1 MPTILYLLLGAS
13 GHYDAYTQWVVA
25 VLTSMEDAIAL
36 RDKAQAASRAAI
48 EAHRREHPG
57 LSCVHFQEPTPFDL
71 NHDVRDDDVRYRI
84 EAVPFVG
91 DVSALASLFGV
102 AAEIGAAN
110 ERAREVNNPGFYARF
125 VKVRRDPKLDVP
137 VHGDF
142 AAKLTAA
149 LTATPKD

>member
-1 MPTILYLLLGAS
+1 MPTILYLLFGAS

-48 EAHRREHPG
+48 DAHRREHPG
-57 LSCVHFQEPTPFDL
+57 LSCVYFQEPTPFDL
-71 NHDVRDDDVRYRI
+71 GHQVRDDEVRYRI

-102 AAEIGAAN
+102 VAEVGAAN
-110 ERAREVNNPGFYARF
+110 ERALEVNNPGYYARF
-125 VKVRRDPKLDVP
+125 VKARRDPLLDAP
-137 VHGDF
+137 VRSDF
-142 AAKLTAA
+142 AAKLSAVLHAA
-149 LTATPKD
+149 SKD